1 MKTGNIRVG
10 QFVKHT
16 SKYGMTEETG
26 CVISEAGT
34 KYGRRYVWVN
44 YTVKKTGKT
53 YNSAFWDQVLT
64 LSPQKS
70 IVRPGLTP
78 NHSILD

>member
-1 MKTGNIRVG
+1 MNSIQVG

-16 SKYGMTEETG
+16 SKYGMSKETG
-26 CVISEAGT
+26 CVVSEAGT

-53 YNSAFWDQVLT
+53 YNSAFWDHVLV
-64 LSPQKS
+64 LSPLRTK
-70 IVRPGLTP
+70 ILPGLTP